1 MHLRWL
7 ALCLCA
13 LRYRAPLNTGPCR
26 ILVKPRK
33 SPCTPGFLVRMVK
46 YAPQGAHIQVG
57 LCRMV
62 IYEAT
67 EYQTKTCNSY
77 RRSTCI
83 GHLGP
88 LGCDVQHDENRQYAP
103 NQALRYVVWVHM
115 RHHRAWVRQCMR
127 FYAPS
132 KVHKKNIY
140 ISLGSRGFEDRTG
153 DIYLEYY
160 KHKRSCRYIKNIW
173 QGS

>member
-33 SPCTPGFLVRMVK
+33 SPCTPGFLVRMVQ
-46 YAPQGAHIQVG
+46 YAPYGAHIPVG

-67 EYQTKTCNSY
+67 EYQTKTGNSY

-132 KVHKKNIY
+132 SMHKKKKFY
-140 ISLGSRGFEDRTG
+140 RRDPADLG
-153 DIYLEYY
+153 IV
-160 KHKRSCRYIKNIW
+160 
-173 QGS
+173 